1 MFTLIQLLKLIVMS
15 GDMDQCVTIV
25 GHELLFFAFVDNE
38 LYFFDQN
45 KYVCQRVRLKD
56 LCRLKPQ
63 HKWLKMKTQN
73 YNKLTKEAV
82 LIASLL
88 MVMNSDLRQMIYKTL
103 LTNCTK

>member
-63 HKWLKMKTQN
+63 LE
-73 YNKLTKEAV
+73 LR
-82 LIASLL
+82 ID
-88 MVMNSDLRQMIYKTL
+88 DLQLPMDEL
-103 LTNCTK
+103 LTPSPYHPYFDVLA